1 MQKCVRSRSTTKQAR
16 SSRVCIRS
24 FTARPVDKKAEHAW
38 ANGPSQTSL
47 TTIRWSKRAH
57 GPLNASPTFP
67 AAHPATP
74 LTRAHHRTIR
84 ISKLRRR
91 PTRHEFSSPTAGR
104 PPLFSRPAPRDSNGA
119 AGGRA
124 PRSTPPAPRRPRTA
138 SPRSSSGPRSL
149 TGAPA
154 NRRGPHAGVIA
165 GPAGTLRPAGSRLF
179 IRSLFRPRRNTE
191 TEILRPRSRRFH
203 LASPVSSRPAVVESE
218 RAAGFSSA
226 MATSGD
232 QSAGGGTW
240 GSCFFLKKNCAWFL
254 WILRRNAC
262 ASMRGDFVSYSV

>member
-24 FTARPVDKKAEHAW
+24 FTARPVDKKAEHTW

-104 PPLFSRPAPRDSNGA
+104 PPLFPRPAPRDSNGA

-138 SPRSSSGPRSL
+138 SPRSSCGPRSL

-165 GPAGTLRPAGSRLF
+165 TPLGPAGTLRPAGSRLF
-179 IRSLFRPRRNTE
+179 IRSLPPTTKYGNRNPQTSVSKV
-191 TEILRPRSRRFH
+191 PSRVAGF
-203 LASPVSSRPAVVESE
+203 LASRGGRE
-218 RAAGFSSA
+218 RARARGGVFERDGHFRRSIGWRRYVGFV
-226 MATSGD
+226 
-232 QSAGGGTW
+232 
-240 GSCFFLKKNCAWFL
+240 FFF
-254 WILRRNAC
+254 
-262 ASMRGDFVSYSV
+262 